1 MKETYLDFEGD
12 VRILDEEIE
21 RLAQKKDAGRELAA
35 LKRKRTAALKK
46 LYKGLTP
53 WQRCLVARHPCRP
66 YMLDYVE
73 AVFTDFVEL
82 HGDRTFADDMS
93 IVGGLARIGEDS
105 FMVIGQQKGR
115 DTKER
120 MQRNF
125 GMTRPEGYRKAQRL
139 MALAER
145 FGVPVVTFIDTPGAY
160 PGIDAEEHGQSQAIG
175 SSLSTMSALA
185 TPVVSFVIGEGGS
198 GGALALGVA
207 DRVFMLENAVYSVI
221 SPEGCAAI
229 LFKDSDKAPLA
240 AQALGL
246 TAPELLDKGLI
257 DAIVPEAP
265 GGAHRDGAATA
276 ANIKKAILEAM
287 AELKGLDPCELVQRR
302 YAKWQSY
309 GAFALGASSAT
320 DKG

>member
-1 MKETYLDFEGD
+1 
-12 VRILDEEIE
+12 
-21 RLAQKKDAGRELAA
+21 
-35 LKRKRTAALKK
+35 
-46 LYKGLTP
+46 
-53 WQRCLVARHPCRP
+53 
-66 YMLDYVE
+66 
-73 AVFTDFVEL
+73 
-82 HGDRTFADDMS
+82 
-93 IVGGLARIGEDS
+93 
-105 FMVIGQQKGR
+105 MVIGQQKGR